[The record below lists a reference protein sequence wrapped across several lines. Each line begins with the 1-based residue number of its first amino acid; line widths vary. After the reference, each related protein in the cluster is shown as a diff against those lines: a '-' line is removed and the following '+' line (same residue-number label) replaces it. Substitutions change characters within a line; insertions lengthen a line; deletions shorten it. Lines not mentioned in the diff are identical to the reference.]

1 MSVNRAGTLAGTSTM
16 ARTIEVF
23 GPPAS
28 GKSSVAAAL
37 SAVPGLVTLKDHGPA
52 DLPPLVWAAIRAWPV
67 LTVAPP
73 DGVGRRRWTAW
84 AGRLGAA
91 PQIVR
96 HRLHG
101 GAETVLLDQGPAYTL
116 GRLATLRERA
126 RSRGWWQDRLTE
138 SVQLIDVLVLLDA
151 DTATLAAR
159 LRRRSKSHVAKDL
172 SEGALAAYLDREQQ
186 TCRAVAEEFEA
197 AGGKLVRLDTRVTSP
212 RACVAAISAVLS
224 AAPAPAAEPAKSE
237 AS

>member
-1 MSVNRAGTLAGTSTM
+1 MSVTRTGPRTG

-37 SAVPGLVTLKDHGPA
+37 AAVPGLVTLKDHGPA
-52 DLPPLVWAAIRAWPV
+52 DLPPLAWAAIRAWPV

-91 PQIVR
+91 PRIVR
-96 HRLHG
+96 HRLHD

-116 GRLATLRERA
+116 GRLATLRQRA
-126 RSRGWWQDRLTE
+126 RSLGWWQHRLAE
-138 SVQLIDVLVLLDA
+138 SVQLLDVLVLLDA
-151 DTATLAAR
+151 DTTTLAAR

-186 TCRAVAEEFEA
+186 ICRAVAEAFEA
-197 AGGKLVRLDTRVTSP
+197 AGGKVLRLDTRVTSP
-212 RACVAAISAVLS
+212 RACVAAISAVLA
-224 AAPAPAAEPAKSE
+224 AAPMQASEPAESE